1 MVKRFEEKE
10 EMIEKVEREMRMS
23 EIKIKNELIN
33 KRWKEQKIR
42 RIKREMERELKRK
55 GVRVK

>member
-23 EIKIKNELIN
+23 EIKIKNEFIN